1 MFVIVRGSRVFS
13 NPVTYMFLCSTHHI
27 SVWYLSRF
35 LLQQCRPYDL
45 KGIESGSHS
54 SIHTMFVLVIINAMM
69 NLKQFGLVVLI
80 CLETNWPGSSFARA
94 VLGCRS
100 LLLVT

>member
-1 MFVIVRGSRVFS
+1 M
-13 NPVTYMFLCSTHHI
+13 
-27 SVWYLSRF
+27 
-35 LLQQCRPYDL
+35 LQQCRPYDL

-80 CLETNWPGSSFARA
+80 CVETNWPGS
-94 VLGCRS
+94 
-100 LLLVT
+100 